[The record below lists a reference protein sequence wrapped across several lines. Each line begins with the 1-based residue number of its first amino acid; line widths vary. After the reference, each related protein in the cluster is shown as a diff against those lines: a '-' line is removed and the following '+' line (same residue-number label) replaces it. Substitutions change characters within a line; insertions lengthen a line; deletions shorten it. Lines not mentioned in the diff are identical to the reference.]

1 MNQGP
6 HPRSTGGLES
16 AVAAHL
22 AVFIVGVS
30 WAFGGNADWVR
41 TPISIWGSLG
51 ILLALASMADRRL
64 RDRIP
69 AGTLR
74 WVWPVVALNGIV
86 AASCLTPGF
95 RQLVF
100 RGEAFLL
107 PVRVDWWNPSTT
119 RVGVTL
125 RALWLFDGIYFSC
138 LNLALSVGRR
148 RIIRILLAA
157 AVGNALALSVFGT
170 VQKLVGATGIYF
182 GSVRT
187 PHEFFFA
194 SFVYDNHWGAFV
206 ILMFGACIGLT
217 LRYATGGRGAGFFH
231 GPAPAGLVAA
241 TLLGISIPLSGSRAC
256 TLLLAVFICVALVR
270 GIPRLSGALRHSG
283 TARAGA
289 AAAIAAAAILA
300 VAGTWLVA
308 GDVIRARTA
317 KTRDQFAAMWA
328 AGGIGSRSVLY
339 HDTWRMARQRILFG
353 WGMGSY
359 PIVFSLFNS
368 QESKL
373 DRLPVIY
380 HAAHSDWLQSV
391 AELGVAG
398 TALIGLAV
406 ALPAL
411 ALRRRR
417 VTSLPYFLLT
427 GCVLTA
433 AYAWVEFPFG
443 NVAVVLAW
451 WLCFFGAVQYA
462 RLTEA
467 PQAAGGG
474 P

>member
-6 HPRSTGGLES
+6 HPRSPGGLET

-22 AVFIVGVS
+22 TIFIVGVS

-41 TPISIWGSLG
+41 TPISIWGTLG

-64 RDRIP
+64 RGRVL
-69 AGTLR
+69 AGTLP
-74 WVWPVVALNGIV
+74 WVLPVVALNVIV

-95 RQLVF
+95 RYLVF
-100 RGEAFLL
+100 RTEVFIV
-107 PVRVDWWNPSTT
+107 PVRVDWWIPSTT
-119 RVGVTL
+119 RVGVAL
-125 RALWLFDGIYFSC
+125 RSLWLFDGIYFSC

-148 RIIRILLAA
+148 RIIRIVLAA

-170 VQKLVGATGIYF
+170 VQKLLGSTGIYF
-182 GSVRT
+182 GSVAS
-187 PHEFFFA
+187 PQEFFFA

-206 ILMFGACIGLT
+206 ILMAAACIGLT
-217 LRYATGGRGAGFFH
+217 LRYARGSRGAGFFH
-231 GPAPAGLVAA
+231 GPAPGGLVAA
-241 TLLGISIPLSGSRAC
+241 ALLGISIPLSGSRAC
-256 TLLLAVFICVALVR
+256 TLLLAVLLCVALVR
-270 GIPRLSGALRHSG
+270 GIPRISGALRHSG
-283 TARAGA
+283 IAPSGA
-289 AAAIAAAAILA
+289 FAAIALAAVLA
-300 VAGTWLVA
+300 VAGTWIVA
-308 GDVIRARTA
+308 GDVIQARTS

-328 AGGIGSRSVLY
+328 RGGIGSRSVLY

-373 DRLPVIY
+373 DHLPVIY
-380 HAAHSDWLQSV
+380 HDAHSDWLQSV
-391 AELGVAG
+391 AELGLAG
-398 TALIGLAV
+398 TALIGAAV
-406 ALPAL
+406 AMPAL
-411 ALRRRR
+411 ALRRLR
-417 VTSLPYFLLT
+417 VTTIPYFLLT
-427 GCVLTA
+427 GCVLTG

-462 RLTEA
+462 RLTDPPEA
-467 PQAAGGG
+467 APGG